1 MVPPRQYLLCEK
13 LCVTF
18 NNMNLLEKALTH
30 SSVGVNN
37 NELLEYLGDAILNFI
52 ITEDLFNRFP
62 HTNEGKLSQ
71 LRASLVKGE
80 TLSKIAKELNLGEV
94 LILGQGE
101 INNGGF
107 RRESILANAMEA
119 IFGAIYLDGG
129 LEFVKVPIL
138 KLFNERL
145 NTININQTTKDPKTR
160 LQELLQSR
168 KHPLPIYTIKEIRI
182 DKQQLIFEAS
192 CQVPVLDKAIIGRG
206 SSHRKA
212 EQKTAERVL
221 ILIGDGS
228 RS

>member
-1 MVPPRQYLLCEK
+1 MMAPPRQHLLCKK
-13 LCVTF
+13 LCVIF
-18 NNMNLLEKALTH
+18 NNINLLEKALTH

-37 NELLEYLGDAILNFI
+37 NELLEYLGDSVLNFI

-62 HTNEGKLSQ
+62 QTNEGKLSQ

-80 TLSKIAKELNLGEV
+80 TLAKIAKELNLGEV
-94 LILGQGE
+94 LILGRGE

-129 LEFVKVPIL
+129 LEFAKVPIL

-168 KHPLPIYTIKEIRI
+168 KHPLPIYTVKEIKV
-182 DKQQLIFEAS
+182 DNKQLRFEAS
-192 CQVPVLDKAIIGRG
+192 CQVPVLNKAIIGRG

-221 ILIGDGS
+221 TLIGNGS
-228 RS
+228 